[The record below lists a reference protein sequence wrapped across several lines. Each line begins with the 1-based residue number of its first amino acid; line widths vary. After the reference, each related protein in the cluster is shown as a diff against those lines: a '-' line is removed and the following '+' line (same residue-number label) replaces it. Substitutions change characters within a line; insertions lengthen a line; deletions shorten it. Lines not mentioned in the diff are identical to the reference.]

1 MKLHVGVTEMRGK
14 SARFPFSLLE
24 LGVKVGMPGPRALRA
39 MTADRPDLLV
49 ALRAPLDLPSLPG
62 ALEFAPLAE
71 TLRELTPA
79 AIVLPT
85 GPRFGPTRE
94 NRALLKKLAESLR
107 AEGRTLAWEPHGVF
121 EIAEAA
127 RWAAEADVVLVTDWT
142 REAAVTGPVGYT
154 RLRALGRGG
163 PISAHHVDR
172 LLELLPDF
180 GEAFVIVEGGDGA
193 LRLKKELQEAL
204 GVEGDDDGFE
214 EDDDDLDEDD
224 GEFEDDEDEPSEDET
239 D

>member
-39 MTADRPDLLV
+39 IQSERPDLV
-49 ALRAPLDLPSLPG
+49 FSLRLPLDLPSDAK
-62 ALEFAPLAE
+62 ALEFAPLIE
-71 TLRELTPA
+71 TLGALSPRV
-79 AIVLPT
+79 IVLPT
-85 GPRFGPTRE
+85 GPRFGPTRD
-94 NRALLKKLAESLR
+94 NLGLLKKFGAAFS
-107 AEGRTLAWEPHGVF
+107 AEGRSLAWEPHGVF

-127 RWAAEADVVLVTDWT
+127 RWAEEADMVLVTDWT
-142 REAAVTGPVGYT
+142 RESAVTGPVGYT

-163 PISAHHVDR
+163 SISAHSVDR

-180 GEAFVIVEGGDGA
+180 GEAFVIVEGDGG
-193 LRLKKELQEAL
+193 LRLKKELQGAL
-204 GVEGDDDGFE
+204 GDSESGEGDDENEDF
-214 EDDDDLDEDD
+214 DDDDLDD
-224 GEFEDDEDEPSEDET
+224 DDESSEDEE

>member
-14 SARFPFSLLE
+14 GARFPFSLLE

-39 MTADRPDLLV
+39 IQSERPDLV
-49 ALRAPLDLPSLPG
+49 FTLRAPLDLPAEPH
-62 ALEFAPLAE
+62 ALEFAPLVE
-71 TLRELTPA
+71 TLGALNSR

-85 GPRFGPTRE
+85 GPRFGPTRD
-94 NRALLKKLAESLR
+94 NLGLLKKFGAAFR

-127 RWAAEADVVLVTDWT
+127 RWAEDADMVLVTDWT
-142 REAAVTGPVGYT
+142 RESAVTGPVGYT
-154 RLRALGRGG
+154 RLRALGRGNS
-163 PISAHHVDR
+163 ISAHSVDR

-180 GEAFVIVEGGDGA
+180 GEAFVIVEGDGG
-193 LRLKKELQEAL
+193 LRLKKELQEGL
-204 GVEGDDDGFE
+204 GEAESDDN

-224 GEFEDDEDEPSEDET
+224 DESQEDEED
-239 D
+239 